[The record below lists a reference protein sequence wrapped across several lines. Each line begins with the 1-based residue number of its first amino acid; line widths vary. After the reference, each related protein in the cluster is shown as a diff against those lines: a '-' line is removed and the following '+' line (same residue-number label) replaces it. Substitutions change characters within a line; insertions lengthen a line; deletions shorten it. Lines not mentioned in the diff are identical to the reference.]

1 MTKKEIKKVLNE
13 LTKDNDKIIFSFKDT
28 NGNNIG
34 KVKVPIDSTNE
45 EIEKSIKNYLTNKT
59 LKQNWKK
66 EKKNKP
72 KGLFF
77 YYVWNF
83 VN

>member
-45 EIEKSIKNYLTNKT
+45 EIEKSIKNYLTNSHK
-59 LKQNWKK
+59 
-66 EKKNKP
+66 
-72 KGLFF
+72 
-77 YYVWNF
+77 
-83 VN
+83 